1 MTTPDLFDA
10 QPAPE
15 VLTPTLTPEEKK
27 PAAAEIAP
35 GIPDTLPPLPAFGT
49 HAEALAAIIAA
60 FDRKPNYFKGF
71 AVLSSELSD
80 AIEGAKALMHTS
92 RAKELAPDDLTP

>member
-10 QPAPE
+10 EPVRESLTPEDPKPAPPE
-15 VLTPTLTPEEKK
+15 VL
-27 PAAAEIAP
+27 P
-35 GIPDTLPPLPAFGT
+35 GIPDTLPPLPTYAT

-80 AIEGAKALMHTS
+80 AIEGAKAFVCTQH
-92 RAKELAPDDLTP
+92 AKSLAPDDLTP